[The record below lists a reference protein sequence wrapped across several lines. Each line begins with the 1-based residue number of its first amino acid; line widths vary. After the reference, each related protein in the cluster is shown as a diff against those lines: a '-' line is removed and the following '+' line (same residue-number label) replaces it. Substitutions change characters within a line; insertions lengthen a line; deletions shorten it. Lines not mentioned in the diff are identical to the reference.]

1 MRKKSLSAK
10 KRNYKIIADNLSD
23 KRINN
28 IFKLFENNLKKK
40 IDVKKY
46 GAAISGGPDSMA
58 LAYLIYRY
66 NLANKKKC
74 FYYHVDH
81 QLRKNS
87 FEEAQKVK
95 HVLKKWNINLK
106 VIRWLGKK
114 PEIQIQSIARL
125 NRYNL
130 LKKEMKKA
138 NIKYLFLGHV
148 LETYKKLKYFIDRI
162 FYKNLFILIFLIFFL
177 MLLEIFSLELIE
189 VQG

>member
-28 IFKLFENNLKKK
+28 IFKLFKNNLKKK

-66 NLANKKKC
+66 NLVNKKKC

-87 FEEAQKVK
+87 FEEAQKYKTAMSERGAIVTISK
-95 HVLKKWNINLK
+95 EAIPSVQNTSK
-106 VIRWLGKK
+106 
-114 PEIQIQSIARL
+114 QIEFRSIEAKL
-125 NRYNL
+125 AEPGAL
-130 LKKEMKKA
+130 LIDYKTVEPA
-138 NIKYLFLGHV
+138 NFDTSK
-148 LETYKKLKYFIDRI
+148 
-162 FYKNLFILIFLIFFL
+162 
-177 MLLEIFSLELIE
+177 FSLSE
-189 VQG
+189 VGAILTEPVSIQAPQYDFSRFIVKKMDE